1 MNTPALGYCG
11 LNCEECPVFIATAD
25 DDNILRQKTAKEW
38 TKLYSRFLGKELQP
52 EDMHCMG
59 CRSEASLF
67 IGCANCPIRNCSRE
81 KKFATCAECRK
92 YETCET
98 LNGFFSYHHQTA
110 KENLDRIREGR

>member
-25 DDNILRQKTAKEW
+25 D
-38 TKLYSRFLGKELQP
+38 SRFLGKELQP
-52 EDMHCMG
+52 EDMHCTG
-59 CRSEASLF
+59 CRSEVSLF
-67 IGCANCPIRNCSRE
+67 IGCANCLIRNCSRE

-92 YETCET
+92 DETCET
-98 LNGFFSYHHQTA
+98 LNGFFSYHHQMA